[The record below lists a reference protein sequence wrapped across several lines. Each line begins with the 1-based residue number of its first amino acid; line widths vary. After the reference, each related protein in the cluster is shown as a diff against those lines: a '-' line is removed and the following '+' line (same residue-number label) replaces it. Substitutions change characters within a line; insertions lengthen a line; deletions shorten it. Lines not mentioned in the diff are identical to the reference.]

1 MAQLNLVI
9 WGASGHALVVAD
21 IIRLRGEY
29 RITGFLDDRNPD
41 RQHKAFCG
49 AAILGGREQLP
60 KLAALGVT
68 HVILGFGDCGA
79 RLRLASLVRQHG
91 LLLATAIHPRATIA
105 AGVSVGDGT
114 VIAAG
119 AVVNPGT
126 VIGENV
132 IVNTSASID
141 HECIVEDGAHVCPG
155 VHLAGGVTVG
165 RGAWVGIGAIVVDHI
180 RIGAGAFVGAGALVT
195 HDVPG
200 RVLAY
205 GFPAKVVREIG
216 PDSH

>member
-29 RITGFLDDRNPD
+29 RITGLLDDRNPD

-68 HVILGFGDCGA
+68 HVTLGFGDCGA

-105 AGVSVGDGT
+105 ASVWVGEGSVGE
-114 VIAAG
+114 A
-119 AVVNPGT
+119 
-126 VIGENV
+126 
-132 IVNTSASID
+132 
-141 HECIVEDGAHVCPG
+141 
-155 VHLAGGVTVG
+155 
-165 RGAWVGIGAIVVDHI
+165 
-180 RIGAGAFVGAGALVT
+180 
-195 HDVPG
+195 
-200 RVLAY
+200 
-205 GFPAKVVREIG
+205 
-216 PDSH
+216 